1 MIPLRRRFVAL
12 IAACALS
19 APLVAS
25 AQGKRKVVQ
34 KPPQKE
40 RVLIQVS
47 DSDPKKWNLALTV
60 AKDMQRDLGDDKVE
74 LEIVA
79 FGAAVKMMTYEG
91 DVANRIENAL
101 ERKIRFSAC
110 AASMKVHNFD
120 KGDLV
125 TYVNQVPSGPLL
137 VVKRQ
142 REGWAYLRP

>member
-1 MIPLRRRFVAL
+1 MNSLRRRAAAL
-12 IAACALS
+12 LAICVLSVPLAAH
-19 APLVAS
+19 
-25 AQGKRKVVQ
+25 AQGKRKVAP

-47 DSDPKKWNLALTV
+47 DSDPKKWNLALGI

-74 LEIVA
+74 IEIVA

-101 ERKIRFSAC
+101 ERKIRFFAC
-110 AASMKVHNFD
+110 ATSMKTHNFD

-137 VVKRQ
+137 VIKRQ

>member
-1 MIPLRRRFVAL
+1 MRVLHRRFAAL
-12 IAACALS
+12 IVACLLALPV
-19 APLVAS
+19 AAS
-25 AQGKRKVVQ
+25 AQGKRKPVP
-34 KPPQKE
+34 KPLQKE

-47 DSDPKKWNLALTV
+47 DSDPKKWNLVLTV
-60 AKDMQRDLGDDKVE
+60 AKDLQRDLGDDKVE
-74 LEIVA
+74 IEVVA
-79 FGAAVKMMTYEG
+79 FGSAVKMMTYEG

-110 AASMKVHNFD
+110 AASMKALNFD

-125 TYVNQVPSGPLL
+125 SYVNQVPSGPLL

>member
-1 MIPLRRRFVAL
+1 MIALRRR
-12 IAACALS
+12 AASLLVVCALS
-19 APLVAS
+19 LPLAAT
-25 AQGKRKVVQ
+25 AQGKHRAVPKV
-34 KPPQKE
+34 PQKE
-40 RVLIQVS
+40 HVLIQVS

-74 LEIVA
+74 IEIVA
-79 FGAAVKMMTYEG
+79 FGAGVKMMTYEG

-110 AASMKVHNFD
+110 AASMKAHNFE

-137 VVKRQ
+137 VIKRQ
-142 REGWAYLRP
+142 RDGWAYLRP